1 MKPRGTVL
9 VVEDDEPMRQLL
21 EDELREAHFDV
32 MVAANGVEALDRMSD
47 RGDVDVVVTDLVMP
61 AMKGRELLSE
71 IRLRDPDVPVVII
84 TAFGSIESAV
94 ESMRAGAYH
103 YVAKPF
109 PIEQLLT
116 TVEGAL
122 RQRRFGQELLGLRG
136 TQGRTGIVAES
147 PAMMTP
153 LQTLL
158 RAAPVDSPVLL
169 IGESGTGKELL
180 ARALHAESPRRKAP
194 FVAVNCSA
202 IPETLLESQLFGY
215 RRGAFT
221 DAREDQR
228 GLFQEAKGGTMFLD
242 EIGDMPPAL
251 QGKLLRVLQEKEVHP
266 LGAPAPVPVDVRI
279 VSATNRNL
287 ELLVEEGRFRRDLY
301 YRLEVIVVRVPP
313 LRERVEDLVPLVA
326 HLLDKHG
333 KRLGRLRCTLTLE
346 ALDVL
351 QRHDWP
357 GNVRELENV
366 IERGLVL
373 GRDNVIGIEDLPPAI
388 RMKPRPHSAP
398 GRPCSLAELE
408 RDHIRRTLEAAN
420 GNRAAAAR
428 MLGLDRKTLYRKLKL
443 YDIA

>member
-1 MKPRGTVL
+1 
-9 VVEDDEPMRQLL
+9 
-21 EDELREAHFDV
+21 
-32 MVAANGVEALDRMSD
+32 
-47 RGDVDVVVTDLVMP
+47 
-61 AMKGRELLSE
+61 
-71 IRLRDPDVPVVII
+71 
-84 TAFGSIESAV
+84 
-94 ESMRAGAYH
+94 
-103 YVAKPF
+103 
-109 PIEQLLT
+109 
-116 TVEGAL
+116 
-122 RQRRFGQELLGLRG
+122 
-136 TQGRTGIVAES
+136 
-147 PAMMTP
+147 
-153 LQTLL
+153 
-158 RAAPVDSPVLL
+158 
-169 IGESGTGKELL
+169 
-180 ARALHAESPRRKAP
+180 
-194 FVAVNCSA
+194 
-202 IPETLLESQLFGY
+202 
-215 RRGAFT
+215 
-221 DAREDQR
+221 
-228 GLFQEAKGGTMFLD
+228 MFLD

-326 HLLDKHG
+326 HLLNKHG
-333 KRLGRLRCTLTLE
+333 QRLGRLRCTLTLE

-373 GRDNVIGIEDLPPAI
+373 GRDNVIGTEDLPPAI

-428 MLGLDRKTLYRKLKL
+428 MLGLDPKTLYRKLKL